1 MPDPAL
7 NADANRRA
15 FAHRYNAGQLVALG
29 AKELLEIDMSSV
41 FEKLNLKQHS
51 EIVVIS
57 APPSF
62 ETELT
67 ALKGVTVLRDLK
79 MAKAVH
85 FALVFATRQKEVD
98 GISKALADKTQG
110 DALLWFAYPKG
121 TSRNYECDF
130 NRDTGWNV
138 IRSAGFD
145 TVRAVAI
152 DEDWSALRF
161 RRVEFIKPSVNK
173 SATKPK

>member
-1 MPDPAL
+1 M
-7 NADANRRA
+7 
-15 FAHRYNAGQLVALG
+15 
-29 AKELLEIDMSSV
+29 
-41 FEKLNLKQHS
+41 
-51 EIVVIS
+51 
-57 APPSF
+57 
-62 ETELT
+62 
-67 ALKGVTVLRDLK
+67 
-79 MAKAVH
+79 
-85 FALVFATRQKEVD
+85 FATQQKEVD
-98 GISKALADKTQG
+98 GISKVLADKAQG

-121 TSRNYECDF
+121 TSENYKCDF

-173 SATKPK
+173 SATKSK